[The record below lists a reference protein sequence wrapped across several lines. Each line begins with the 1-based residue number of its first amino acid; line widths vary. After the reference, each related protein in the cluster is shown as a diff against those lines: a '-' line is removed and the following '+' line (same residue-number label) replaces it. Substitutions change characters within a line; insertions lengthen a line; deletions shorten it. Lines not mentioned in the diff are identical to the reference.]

1 MLSPALVAKI
11 CSSFHVDPILFFI
24 AWYICGE
31 SSQLC
36 AGTGESRACGVG
48 FGAGRALGN
57 EGQRGYSTA
66 FPTLSAA
73 GVQPDGFGAALW
85 AASGQRR
92 GSPSSV
98 SPQGPPGGGGP
109 PGTPIMPSPA
119 GRSPHRS
126 PGPALLPPWGFGGSA
141 VPQLQGRSCGAAAAA
156 PSPPAF

>member
-1 MLSPALVAKI
+1 MAKL
-11 CSSFHVDPILFFI
+11 CSSLHVDPILFFI

-31 SSQLC
+31 FSQLR
-36 AGTGESRACGVG
+36 ASTGESRARGVR

-57 EGQRGYSTA
+57 EGQWGYSAA
-66 FPTLSAA
+66 FPTLSTA
-73 GVQPDGFGAALW
+73 GVQPDGFGAELW
-85 AASGQRR
+85 GASGQRR

-119 GRSPHRS
+119 GRSPHPS
-126 PGPALLPPWGFGGSA
+126 PGQALLPPLGFGGSA